1 MKTLLLSAAGAALAI
16 VATPAAAQVNGIA
29 IAEPAVAVARSQA
42 LQAAYTQIGTTFQA
56 QRTQLE
62 QSQQQRADLIRQFD
76 TDSNGQLSEAE
87 QTAAQANTAV
97 MQQIQTIDQTINQT
111 QEPIVAARVYA
122 IEQILLQ
129 FSAAMQQVTSQTGT
143 QLILTPAS
151 AVYAADAVDLT
162 DEITAALNQRV
173 PTVSTAVPDGWQ
185 PRAQSVQ
192 MYQEVQQMLVAAAQ
206 QQALQQAQQPAEA
219 TPAATPPAT
228 PAATPAQQPVQGR

>member
-16 VATPAAAQVNGIA
+16 VATPAVAQVNGIA

-76 TDSNGQLSEAE
+76 TDNNGELSEAE

-97 MQQIQTIDQTINQT
+97 MQQIQTIDQTIAQT
-111 QEPIVAARVYA
+111 QQPITAARVYA

-129 FSAAMQQVTSQTGT
+129 FSAAMQQVTSQSSI

-151 AVYAADAVDLT
+151 AVYAADAVDVT

-173 PTVSTAVPDGWQ
+173 PTVSTAVPEGWQ

-192 MYQEVQQMLVAAAQ
+192 MYQEVQQMLLAAAQ
-206 QQALQQAQQPAEA
+206 QQALQQAQQPAA
-219 TPAATPPAT
+219 AAPAATPPAT
-228 PAATPAQQPVQGR
+228 TPAQPVQGR